1 MGRKEKVEQKNER
14 KGRQIRNLIKFNDTF
29 PRKSL

>member
-1 MGRKEKVEQKNER
+1 MGRKVEQKSER
-14 KGRQIRNLIKFNDTF
+14 KGRQIRNLIKFNETF